1 MTAWII
7 IFLAPSV
14 LLFTAIY
21 LVPLLTVVVSSFT
34 RWNGFT
40 KMKVIG
46 LANYLELFGD
56 PSFIKSITN
65 TLIWA
70 LAALSIHVPF
80 GVIVA
85 LVLNRR
91 QRGWRFTRAVFML
104 PNIISPTAMAILFV
118 FVYKPDIGILNS
130 ILQNFSPGFSV
141 NWLFDDRTAFLSVT
155 MVWLFYA
162 AVITLITLSELI
174 AIPND
179 LRESALIDGATDL
192 QIDLYIHLPL
202 IRKIIGTGVIIA
214 VTAVFKKFDIIYL
227 TTNGGPGNAT
237 MTMSVMM
244 VNNIVM
250 SNRYGYANAI
260 GTLLLAMGIGSM
272 LLATSAFKLGQSSYH

>member
-1 MTAWII
+1 
-7 IFLAPSV
+7 
-14 LLFTAIY
+14 
-21 LVPLLTVVVSSFT
+21 
-34 RWNGFT
+34 
-40 KMKVIG
+40 
-46 LANYLELFGD
+46 
-56 PSFIKSITN
+56 
-65 TLIWA
+65 
-70 LAALSIHVPF
+70 
-80 GVIVA
+80 
-85 LVLNRR
+85 
-91 QRGWRFTRAVFML
+91 ML